1 MFFVLQLKEIRKK
14 NFTVERLLK
23 TDGASPGNYHTVVKI
38 KSNES
43 LTQLEQDVETAKTN
57 RKLVA
62 AEYANKTKLLE
73 PKLLEEKNYENS
85 IDLLEKKYSE
95 TKIEMSLLEE
105 KISYLKIGMDE
116 LQKNISEKKKIFRK

>member
-43 LTQLEQDVETAKTN
+43 LTKLEQDLETAKTD

-62 AEYANKTKLLE
+62 DEYANKTKLLE
-73 PKLLEEKNYENS
+73 PKLLEEKNYEKS
-85 IDLLEKKYSE
+85 LALLEKEYSE

-105 KISYLKIGMDE
+105 KIRDLKIGMDE
-116 LQKNISEKKKIFRK
+116 LQKNISEKKKNF

>member
-14 NFTVERLLK
+14 NFTVESLLQ
-23 TDGASPGNYHTVVKI
+23 TDAAGAGNYHIVVKI

-43 LTQLEQDVETAKTN
+43 LTQLEQDVQTALTN
-57 RKLVA
+57 RSLVA
-62 AEYANKTKLLE
+62 AEYANKKKLLE
-73 PKLLEEKNYENS
+73 PKLLEEKNYEKS
-85 IDLLEKKYSE
+85 LALLEKEYSE

-116 LQKNISEKKKIFRK
+116 LQKNISEKKNF